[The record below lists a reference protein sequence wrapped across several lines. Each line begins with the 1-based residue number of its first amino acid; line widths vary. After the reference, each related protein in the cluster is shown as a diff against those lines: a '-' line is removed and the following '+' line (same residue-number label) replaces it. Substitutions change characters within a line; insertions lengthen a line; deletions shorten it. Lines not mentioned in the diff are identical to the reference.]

1 MSELALQYP
10 LGRPIARAVAVR
22 RQRHLPPGARV
33 LVAAGNQV
41 LPEQPI
47 AEVGQS
53 SGGTVVLAG
62 LAGVIAEVVP
72 SQHVAIEGVATL
84 AQGIVGIG
92 GAVVGPLV
100 VLPRGESLAVVPIPR
115 GGVILFPRHVPL
127 TLLQRAAAGGAAG
140 IIAASASARELEA
153 FARAD
158 LTALLDGPAALSA
171 QVALT
176 VVLTEGLGMR
186 PMDPSMYQALGQRI
200 HDTVLLTGTTQ
211 PRDNV
216 RPEVLLSLPLGTQ
229 AARATAD
236 AADAALIPGAR
247 ALARGG
253 ARSGMSGVILHV
265 FQRQQRTAT
274 GAFAAAA
281 SVRFDDGSVE
291 IVPLAALDRTN

>member
-10 LGRPIARAVAVR
+10 LGRSIAQAVGVR
-22 RQRHLPPGARV
+22 RQRHLPPGVRV
-33 LVAAGNQV
+33 LVAVGDQV
-41 LPEQPI
+41 QPEQPI
-47 AEVGQS
+47 AEAGQS
-53 SGGTVVLAG
+53 GGAMAVLAG
-62 LAGVIAEVVP
+62 LAGVVAEVVP
-72 SQHVAIEGVATL
+72 SQRVVIEGVATL
-84 AQGIVGIG
+84 AQGVVGIG
-92 GAVVGPLV
+92 GVAVGPLV

-115 GGVILFPRHVPL
+115 GGVILFPQHVPL

-176 VVLTEGLGMR
+176 VVLTEGLGAR
-186 PMDPSMYQALGQRI
+186 PMNSSMYQALGQRI

-211 PRDNV
+211 PRRNV

-229 AARATAD
+229 AARA
-236 AADAALIPGAR
+236 AADAALVAGAYV
-247 ALARGG
+247 LARGG
-253 ARSGMSGVILHV
+253 AHSGMSGVILHV

-281 SVRFDDGSVE
+281 SVRFDDGSME
-291 IVPLAALDRTN
+291 IVPIAALDRAG

>member
-1 MSELALQYP
+1 MSELALHYP
-10 LGRPIARAVAVR
+10 LGRPIAQAVAVR

-33 LVAAGNQV
+33 LVAAGDQV
-41 LPEQPI
+41 LPERPI

-62 LAGVIAEVVP
+62 LAGVIAEVIHG
-72 SQHVAIEGVATL
+72 QRVAIEGVATL
-84 AQGIVGIG
+84 AQGVVGIG
-92 GAVVGPLV
+92 GAAVGPLV

-115 GGVILFPRHVPL
+115 GGVILFPQHVPL

-216 RPEVLLSLPLGTQ
+216 RPEVLLPLPLGTQ
-229 AARATAD
+229 AARA
-236 AADAALIPGAR
+236 AADAALVAGAR
-247 ALARGG
+247 VLVRGG

-281 SVRFDDGSVE
+281 SVRCDDGSVE
-291 IVPLAALDRTN
+291 IVPLAALDRAG